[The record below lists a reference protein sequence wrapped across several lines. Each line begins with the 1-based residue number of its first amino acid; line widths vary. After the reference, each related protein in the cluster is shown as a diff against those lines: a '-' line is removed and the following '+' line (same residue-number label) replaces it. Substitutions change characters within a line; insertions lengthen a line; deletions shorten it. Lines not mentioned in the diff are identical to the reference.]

1 MTLDSLKAKQQ
12 SSYGTLSANN
22 DLEAGNDLQAG
33 NRDELEE
40 RLETPPKLLGSVRDS
55 LRSASDC
62 SNLSPAASLVSVNV
76 AAGVDAKSNR
86 SLGLF
91 LALLSGVMMTAYSTM
106 IKLLDSMDSMQVVV
120 MRGALQLMVMGV
132 SALAKGA
139 SFRGAKE
146 IQVPWLLL
154 LIALSGGLRLLFIF
168 TSFSRLPLGDST
180 TILFS
185 SPVFVMILSICLL
198 KEACGFF
205 RLMAGSSLLTGVILI
220 AKPPI
225 LFGPA
230 EGGAVDQD
238 TAGVDRPYDALG
250 YALVC
255 GACLMSAFSLVVT
268 KMVATKVDK
277 TVILFYIGVGIVV
290 AGTAGLFS
298 VGRPQLVELP
308 AWEWGLAGG
317 IAVLG
322 LVQQYC
328 LIYAVTLESPARVT
342 LVRQLQIIMA
352 YGVQSVMFQLV
363 PSATDLVGA
372 GIILL
377 TVMATTAE
385 HKLTSMCTLKKR
397 RREGYQAIDDEDN

>member
-12 SSYGTLSANN
+12 SSYGTLAANN
-22 DLEAGNDLQAG
+22 DLQAGNDLEAG

-40 RLETPPKLLGSVRDS
+40 RLETPPKFLGSVRDS

-62 SNLSPAASLVSVNV
+62 SNLSPAASLVSINV
-76 AAGVDAKSNR
+76 AGVDAKSNR
-86 SLGLF
+86 SLGLL

-185 SPVFVMILSICLL
+185 SPVFVMIFSICLL

-230 EGGAVDQD
+230 EGGAVDPD
-238 TAGVDRPYDALG
+238 TAGVDQPYDALG

-255 GACLMSAFSLVVT
+255 GACLMSALSLVLT

-298 VGRPQLVELP
+298 VGRPQLDLP
-308 AWEWGLAGG
+308 AWEWGLATG

-363 PSATDLVGA
+363 PSATDLTGA

-397 RREGYQAIDDEDN
+397 RREGYQAIDDQDN

>member
-1 MTLDSLKAKQQ
+1 MTGDSLKAGQ
-12 SSYGTLSANN
+12 SSSRDYGTLDVEASKQQD
-22 DLEAGNDLQAG
+22 DLEEQ
-33 NRDELEE
+33 
-40 RLETPPKLLGSVRDS
+40 LETPTFLGSVRDS

-62 SNLSPAASLVSVNV
+62 SSLSPAASLVSVHV
-76 AAGVDAKSNR
+76 AAADSGDPKSTR
-86 SLGLF
+86 SLGLL
-91 LALLSGVMMTAYSTM
+91 LALLSGVLMTAYSTM

-120 MRGALQLMVMGV
+120 MRGALQLIVMGS
-132 SALAKGA
+132 SALIKGA

-146 IQVPWLLL
+146 RQVPWLLL

-185 SPVFVMILSICLL
+185 SPVFVMIFSICLL
-198 KEACGFF
+198 REPCGLF
-205 RLMAGSSLLTGVILI
+205 RLMAGSSLLTGVVLI

-230 EGGAVDQD
+230 EGGSFPD
-238 TAGVDRPYDALG
+238 TAGVDTPYDALG

-255 GACLMSAFSLVVT
+255 GACLMSALSLVLT

-298 VGRPQLVELP
+298 VGRPRLALP
-308 AWEWGLAGG
+308 AWEWGLAVG

-328 LIYAVTLESPARVT
+328 LIFAVTLESPARVT

-363 PSATDLVGA
+363 PSYTDLMGA
-372 GIILL
+372 AIILL
-377 TVMATTAE
+377 TVMATTFE
-385 HKLTSMCTLKKR
+385 HKLTSMCTLKR
-397 RREGYQAIDDEDN
+397 RREGYQAIDDQDT

>member
-1 MTLDSLKAKQQ
+1 MTVDSLKAGQ
-12 SSYGTLSANN
+12 SSSRDYGTLDVEASCKQD
-22 DLEAGNDLQAG
+22 DLEEQ
-33 NRDELEE
+33 
-40 RLETPPKLLGSVRDS
+40 LETPTFLGSVRDS

-62 SNLSPAASLVSVNV
+62 SSLSPAASLVSVHV
-76 AAGVDAKSNR
+76 AAAESGDPKSTR
-86 SLGLF
+86 SLGLL
-91 LALLSGVMMTAYSTM
+91 LALLSGVLMTAYSTM

-120 MRGALQLMVMGV
+120 MRGALQLIVMGS
-132 SALAKGA
+132 SALIKGA

-146 IQVPWLLL
+146 RQVPWLLL

-185 SPVFVMILSICLL
+185 SPVFVMIFSICLL
-198 KEACGFF
+198 REPCGLF
-205 RLMAGSSLLTGVILI
+205 RLMAGSSLLTGVVLI

-230 EGGAVDQD
+230 EGGSFPD
-238 TAGVDRPYDALG
+238 TAGVDTPYDALG

-255 GACLMSAFSLVVT
+255 GACLMSAMSLVLT

-298 VGRPQLVELP
+298 VGRPRLDLP
-308 AWEWGLAGG
+308 AWEWGLAVG

-328 LIYAVTLESPARVT
+328 LIFAVTLESPARVT

-363 PSATDLVGA
+363 PSYTDLMGA
-372 GIILL
+372 AIILL
-377 TVMATTAE
+377 TVMATTFE
-385 HKLTSMCTLKKR
+385 HKLTSMCTLKR
-397 RREGYQAIDDEDN
+397 RREGYQAIDDQDT

>member
-1 MTLDSLKAKQQ
+1 MTVDSLKTGQ
-12 SSYGTLSANN
+12 SPSSARDYGTL
-22 DLEAGNDLQAG
+22 DLEAQD
-33 NRDELEE
+33 DLEE
-40 RLETPPKLLGSVRDS
+40 KLETPTFLGSVRDS

-62 SNLSPAASLVSVNV
+62 SSLSPAASLVSVHV
-76 AAGVDAKSNR
+76 AAAAADGPKSTR
-86 SLGLF
+86 SLGLL
-91 LALLSGVMMTAYSTM
+91 LALLSGVLMTAYSTM

-120 MRGALQLMVMGV
+120 IRGALQMIVMGS
-132 SALAKGA
+132 SALIKGA

-146 IQVPWLLL
+146 RQVPWLLL

-185 SPVFVMILSICLL
+185 SPVFVMIFSICLL
-198 KEACGFF
+198 REPCGLF
-205 RLMAGSSLLTGVILI
+205 RLMAGSSLLTGVVLI

-230 EGGAVDQD
+230 QGGGSFPD
-238 TAGVDRPYDALG
+238 TAGVDTPYDALG

-255 GACLMSAFSLVVT
+255 GACLLSAMSLVLT

-298 VGRPQLVELP
+298 VGRPRLDLP

-328 LIYAVTLESPARVT
+328 LIFAVTLESPARVT

-363 PSATDLVGA
+363 PSYTDLTGA
-372 GIILL
+372 AIILL
-377 TVMATTAE
+377 TVMATTLE
-385 HKLTSMCTLKKR
+385 HKLTSMCTLKR
-397 RREGYQAIDDEDN
+397 RREGYQAIDDQDT

>member
-12 SSYGTLSANN
+12 TSYGTLAANN
-22 DLEAGNDLQAG
+22 DLQAGNDLEAG

-40 RLETPPKLLGSVRDS
+40 RLETPPKFLGSVRDS

-76 AAGVDAKSNR
+76 AGVDAKSNR
-86 SLGLF
+86 SLGLL

-185 SPVFVMILSICLL
+185 SPVFVMIFSICLL

-230 EGGAVDQD
+230 EGGAVDPD
-238 TAGVDRPYDALG
+238 TAGVDQPYDALG

-255 GACLMSAFSLVVT
+255 GACLMSALSLVLT

-298 VGRPQLVELP
+298 VGRPQLDLP
-308 AWEWGLAGG
+308 AWEWGLAAG

-363 PSATDLVGA
+363 PSATDLTGA

-397 RREGYQAIDDEDN
+397 RREGYQAIDDQDN